1 MATARY
7 EPMVDQLLTAKLY
20 GYYVPDVEYVFRAP
34 DVCTALWGPEAW
46 KLHVKPVALET
57 H

>member
-1 MATARY
+1 MDKPY
-7 EPMVDQLLTAKLY
+7 VPMIDTLLTAKLY

-34 DVCTALWGPEAW
+34 DVCCALWGPEAW
-46 KLHVKPVALET
+46 KKHVKPVALET